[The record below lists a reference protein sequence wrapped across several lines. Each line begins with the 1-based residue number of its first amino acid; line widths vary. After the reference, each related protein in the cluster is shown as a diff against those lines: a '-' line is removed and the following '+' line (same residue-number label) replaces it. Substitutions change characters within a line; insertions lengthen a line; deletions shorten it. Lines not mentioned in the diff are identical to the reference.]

1 MLVVADLLDFIT
13 AIMDPAWYSFF
24 KNRTECFACYFSARQ
39 RIKSGQSMNTYI
51 TVWNI
56 AVVHLFLPQLE
67 QQIPV
72 LLIERSRVRE
82 KSSGQKNIPH
92 QINNLILKVF
102 AACCPTKL
110 CVKSY

>member
-1 MLVVADLLDFIT
+1 MYFSGRKSST
-13 AIMDPAWYSFF
+13 Y
-24 KNRTECFACYFSARQ
+24 NFSARQ
-39 RIKSGQSMNTYI
+39 RIRSEQTMNTYF
-51 TVWNI
+51 TVWNLAI
-56 AVVHLFLPQLE
+56 VHLFLPQLE

-92 QINNLILKVF
+92 QISNLILKVF

-110 CVKSY
+110 YVKY